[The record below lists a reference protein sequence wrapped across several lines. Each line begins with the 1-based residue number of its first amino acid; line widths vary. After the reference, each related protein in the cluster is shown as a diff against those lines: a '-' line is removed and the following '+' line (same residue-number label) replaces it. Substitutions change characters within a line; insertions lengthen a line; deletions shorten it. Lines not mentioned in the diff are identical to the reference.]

1 MQGEKQDKIYSICS
15 KTDMVTHQELNFKLS
30 GSIPHIK
37 RVLQRE
43 EVISFIFEKD
53 MVQLIIM
60 GLLLS

>member
-1 MQGEKQDKIYSICS
+1 MQGEKQDRIYSICS
-15 KTDMVTHQELNFKLS
+15 KTDMVTHQEQNFKLS